1 MYHLDSNLQ
10 YYVDRWYGV
19 IGPLNHDP
27 ARINLLI
34 QPGSKRKVT
43 ISPESLDEALD
54 HLVINAMA
62 AMSGLGNMCGVDI
75 MERWQPEVPGELI
88 LRTKDSKRSTLVEV
102 EDNGCGINPKY
113 IVATDAL
120 RKFFGIKT
128 DYDAV
133 NHVFEMGVS
142 TKGSNGAG
150 LSFAQWVIEYE
161 GKGRIYV
168 AGTTYSVNGKS
179 GKPKKLVTIG
189 EHHGRSTGAVFRI
202 EFPYKDKK

>member
-1 MYHLDSNLQ
+1 MYHLNSNLQ
-10 YYVDRWYGV
+10 HYVDRWYGV

-27 ARINLLI
+27 VRFNLSVQLE
-34 QPGSKRKVT
+34 SRRKVS
-43 ISPESLDEALD
+43 ISPEEFHEALD

-75 MERWQPEVPGELI
+75 IERWQPEVPGELI
-88 LRTKDSKRSTLVEV
+88 LRTKDYERSTIVEV
-102 EDNGCGINPKY
+102 EDNGCGINPKN
-113 IVATDAL
+113 IVATDDL

-133 NHVFEMGVS
+133 NHVFKMGVS

-150 LSFAQWVIEYE
+150 LYFAQWTIEDE

-168 AGTTYSVNGKS
+168 VGTTYSVNGKS

-189 EHHGRSTGAVFRI
+189 EHHSRSTGTVFRI
-202 EFPYKDKK
+202 EFPYKCKK